1 MPLRRDMLGPFL
13 AGMVRSRPAGGTL
26 QSPQKCGT
34 VLAVT
39 LISLLQTYNLAD
51 GWGEKASRDS
61 KSGYFA

>member
-1 MPLRRDMLGPFL
+1 
-13 AGMVRSRPAGGTL
+13 MVRSRPAGGTL

-39 LISLLQTYNLAD
+39 LIPLLQTYNLAD